1 MPTDSTKAPRKTQ
14 PKKTATPAVEAGPL
28 PDTLERADLH
38 AVPNPDPE
46 PVDDVDVP
54 DGAVK
59 VPFGDGHV
67 YVKDQDDWPT
77 SANEALMDR
86 RFNLWASKA
95 LAREVDVVVW
105 LAADPTAR
113 QVNEFFGHWNTA
125 RGVSVDDPKVTRRA
139 MLSLAQ

>member
-1 MPTDSTKAPRKTQ
+1 MSEPAKPRKTA
-14 PKKTATPAVEAGPL
+14 PKKATQVEVAEPTKVLPPNLRAV
-28 PDTLERADLH
+28 
-38 AVPNPDPE
+38 PDPE

-67 YVKDQDDWPT
+67 YVRDQDDWPT

-95 LAREVDVVVW
+95 LAREIDVVVW

>member
-1 MPTDSTKAPRKTQ
+1 MADATKPRKTA
-14 PKKTATPAVEAGPL
+14 PKKAAAVEPAEVLPPDL
-28 PDTLERADLH
+28 RAVPDTEPADD
-38 AVPNPDPE
+38 A
-46 PVDDVDVP
+46 DVP
-54 DGAVK
+54 DGAIR

-125 RGVSVDDPKVTRRA
+125 RGVATDDPKVTRRA